1 MTRIICRVPDTH
13 IFLSSI
19 FTVLTYGNSDWCHV
33 YLWLF
38 LILTLCW
45 SPLIDVF
52 CYIGSIS
59 IRWFLILQ
67 SAMYLFIKLIK
78 SCSRHDVYEQRFV
91 VLKDI
96 TKASISI
103 NLVVAVSDLIWR
115 VAIIINAFIKVRSS
129 LHMLWN
135 VNEIFFWKLM
145 MSYLSRLIWFQMKH
159 VKIHAMWH
167 TSTTCV

>member
-1 MTRIICRVPDTH
+1 MPDTH
-13 IFLSSI
+13 IFLIVADATFICDYSW
-19 FTVLTYGNSDWCHV
+19 FLHYVDL
-33 YLWLF
+33 LWLM
-38 LILTLCW
+38 L
-45 SPLIDVF
+45 F

>member
-1 MTRIICRVPDTH
+1 MPDTH

-19 FTVLTYGNSDWCHV
+19 FTVLTYDWCHV

-78 SCSRHDVYEQRFV
+78 SCSRHDVYVYEQRFV